1 MAEGPQTPGS
11 RRRPHRDLVGAV
23 AIWGFALQGLVLS
36 ALLTLLKFRAD
47 VLCDDDSLGACPTGA
62 LAGASACAAALSD
75 PWAVVLGLPLSIYS
89 AGFYLVVAVLALL
102 VTVGDLRRWIRP
114 LLLLLAW
121 IGLLVSVVLA
131 IYSITALRTLC
142 LYCLFLHG
150 VHLGFFVAARLMN
163 PWGLPG
169 ALRQLL
175 ADRRAL
181 VVAGLVLLA
190 LLTAIS
196 VQRNLYRRAARSSDG
211 RGLSPCEVRL
221 GQLVDSNVVVAS
233 AEPPRL
239 MVALF
244 LDFACPHCRA
254 DFEQWLALQA
264 AAPWPIELRIYQFPA
279 TSCDRA
285 ELAASATDIS
295 YHRSCDA
302 ARALHCMLEMGDPSR
317 GLEMSAALFALQT
330 PDAAPP
336 YFSATRLAAVARS
349 FGVAADP
356 EHHDD
361 PFFACLRATTTA
373 DALVRD
379 MRLAEDVAELD
390 RPPGALLIPLQE
402 GRPIGRARQV
412 RGHKPRATLERW
424 IADLLIDPT
433 HEPRP

>member
-1 MAEGPQTPGS
+1 MTGATRP
-11 RRRPHRDLVGAV
+11 RPHRDLVGAL
-23 AIWGFALQGLVLS
+23 AIWCFALQGLVLS
-36 ALLTLLKFRAD
+36 GLLTLLKFRAD
-47 VLCDDDSLGACPTGA
+47 VLCDDDSLGACPTGVVD
-62 LAGASACAAALSD
+62 GASACAAALSD

-89 AGFYLVVAVLALL
+89 AAFYLVLAVLALL
-102 VTVGDLRRWIRP
+102 VTVGELRRWLRP

-121 IGLLVSVVLA
+121 AGLLISVALA
-131 IYSITALRTLC
+131 LYSTVALRTLC

-150 VHLGFFVAARLMN
+150 VNLGLFVAARLMT
-163 PWGLPG
+163 PRGLPD
-169 ALRQLL
+169 ALRQLF

-190 LLTAIS
+190 LLTGVS
-196 VQRNLYRRAARSSDG
+196 VQRSLYRRAARSSDA
-211 RGLSPCEVRL
+211 RELSPCEVRL
-221 GQLVDSNVVVAS
+221 GQLVDSRLVVPS
-233 AEPPRL
+233 REPPRL
-239 MVALF
+239 MVGLF

-279 TSCDRA
+279 TSCDRG

-302 ARALHCMLEMGDPSR
+302 ARALHCMLEQGDPRR

-336 YFSATRLAAVARS
+336 YFSATRLAVVAQS
-349 FGVAADP
+349 FGVLADP
-356 EHHDD
+356 GRRDD
-361 PFFACLRATTTA
+361 PFFACMRASTTA

-390 RPPGALLIPLQE
+390 RPPGALLIPLRD

-424 IADLLIDPT
+424 IADLLTDPP
-433 HEPRP
+433 EPRP

>member
-1 MAEGPQTPGS
+1 MAEGAQTPGS
-11 RRRPHRDLVGAV
+11 KRPRPHRDLVGAV
-23 AIWGFALQGLVLS
+23 AIWCFALQALVLS

-47 VLCDDDSLGACPTGA
+47 VLCDDDSLGACPTGVV
-62 LAGASACAAALSD
+62 AGASACAAALTD
-75 PWAVVLGLPLSIYS
+75 PWATVLGLPLSIYS
-89 AGFYLVVAVLALL
+89 AAFYLVVAVLALL
-102 VTVGDLRRWIRP
+102 ITVGDLRRWMRP

-121 IGLLVSVVLA
+121 VGLLVSVVLA
-131 IYSITALRTLC
+131 LYSTVALRTLC

-163 PWGLPG
+163 PWGLSG
-169 ALRQLL
+169 ALRQLF

-181 VVAGLVLLA
+181 VIAGLVGLG
-190 LLTAIS
+190 LLTGVS
-196 VQRNLYRRAARSSDG
+196 VQRNFYRRAARSDDA
-211 RGLSPCEVRL
+211 RDLSPCEVRL
-221 GQLVDSNVVVAS
+221 GQLVDSNIIVPS

-254 DFEQWLALQA
+254 DHEQWLELQA
-264 AAPWPIELRIYQFPA
+264 ASPWPIELRLYQFPA

-302 ARALHCMLEMGDPSR
+302 ARALHCMIEQGDPSR

-330 PDAAPP
+330 PDSAPP
-336 YFSATRLAAVARS
+336 YFSATRLAAVAQS

-356 EHHDD
+356 GRRDD
-361 PFFACLRATTTA
+361 PFFACMRAPTTA

-390 RPPGALLIPLQE
+390 RPPGALLIPLQD

-424 IADLLIDPT
+424 IADLLT
-433 HEPRP
+433 EAEPRP